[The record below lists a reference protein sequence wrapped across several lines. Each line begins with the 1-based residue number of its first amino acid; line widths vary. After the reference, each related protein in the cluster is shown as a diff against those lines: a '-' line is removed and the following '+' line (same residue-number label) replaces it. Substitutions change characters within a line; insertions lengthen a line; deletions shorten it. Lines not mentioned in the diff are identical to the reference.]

1 MATLYYWC
9 RTTFFLVPAVVVYTL
24 VLGIV
29 ALTGTL
35 LDPSGRLQHWCGR
48 TWARLIL
55 VTARVKVESRGADRL
70 DPKGAYVFVANH
82 QSLFDIPV
90 MFCYLPY
97 QWRIIAKKSL
107 GAIPILG
114 WYLHRAGHILVDRR
128 NPDRFGILR
137 RWRALIARGLS
148 LVIFPEGTRSVDGR
162 VGRFKAG
169 SFQLALEA
177 GVPVVPVS
185 VVGTRAVMRKN
196 EFTVRPG
203 LVQVTIHP
211 PVRTDSGDWGQTIDD
226 ARRLAVH
233 VHDIVAASVAART
246 EAPAP

>member
-1 MATLYYWC
+1 MAAVYYWC
-9 RTTFFLVPAVVVYTL
+9 RTAFFLIPVVVVYTV

-35 LDPSGRLQHWCGR
+35 VDPSGRLQHWCGC

-55 VTARVKVESRGADRL
+55 VTAGVKVESRGADRL

-107 GAIPILG
+107 GVIPILG

-128 NPDRFGILR
+128 HPDRLGILR
-137 RWRALIARGLS
+137 RWREVIARGLS

-177 GVPVVPVS
+177 RVPVVPVS
-185 VVGTRAVMRKN
+185 IVGTRAVMRKN
-196 EFTVRPG
+196 ELTVRPG
-203 LVQVTIHP
+203 LVQVTIHA
-211 PVRTDSGDWGQTIDD
+211 PVLTDSGDWGQTIDD

-233 VHDIVAASVAART
+233 VQEIVSASVAASAG
-246 EAPAP
+246 APAP